1 MNTGYSRFTQLIP
14 SILLVFSTIALGV
27 VGYMWLENLSFLDA
41 IYFTVI
47 TITSVGFGDLHPTT
61 ESSKIFTIILVLI
74 GMFSLFYLISELIS
88 FFLESRI
95 IDAVFLRRTK
105 RSIRKMRNHIILC
118 GYGNV
123 GSLIADSLGVH
134 NVVVIDKD
142 EMKLGEARDRGFNT
156 VYGDSINSETL
167 KNANIDKAKAII
179 IALNSDPDAV
189 YTILA
194 AKELNR
200 DLKVYA
206 RSNEKGSLNKMKRA
220 GANYVICL
228 PGVGSDAILKA
239 MEGE

>member
-1 MNTGYSRFTQLIP
+1 MITGCSRFIRLI
-14 SILLVFSTIALGV
+14 SAFLLVFSTIAIGTA
-27 VGYMWLENLSFLDA
+27 GYMWLEGFSPLDSV
-41 IYFTVI
+41 YFTVI

-61 ESSKIFTIILVLI
+61 ESSKIFTIALVLI

-95 IDAVFLRRTK
+95 IDTVFLGRIK

-123 GSLIADSLGVH
+123 GSLIADSLGMR
-134 NVVVIDKD
+134 NVVVIDRD
-142 EMKLGEARDRGFNT
+142 ETKLNEARDKGFNT
-156 VYGDSINSETL
+156 TPGDSTNSETL
-167 KNANIDKAKAII
+167 KNANIDNAKAII
-179 IALNSDPDAV
+179 VALNSDPDAV

-200 DLKVYA
+200 DIEVYA

-239 MEGE
+239 MEEK